1 MFNKIF
7 TSLYFLK
14 IKFSE
19 DIRGAAALEYV
30 FIVAAIAIVIF
41 PLLSQDG
48 TFMKALNTAFS
59 DMTTAFTE
67 ATKKKG

>member
-1 MFNKIF
+1 MF

-14 IKFSE
+14 IKFDE

-41 PLLSQDG
+41 PLLSKNG
-48 TFMKALNTAFS
+48 TFMTALNDAFTN
-59 DMTTAFTE
+59 MTTAFTE
-67 ATKKKG
+67 ATKK